1 MQLNLNQFFTKKHL
15 AYAIIFLISLVIRII
30 YGYHSW
36 YIRDQ
41 ARVFDLGFKLYHDN
55 IIPIHGSPI
64 VYVDSVLPG
73 SLQGIL
79 SAIPLYFSQG
89 HPFGIIIFVQ
99 LLNLISCIILAFIY
113 FNIFKNIN
121 KIVIFSLIVFSPMNI
136 IYSYG
141 WNPSFMI
148 IFTSLFILGLYKVFN
163 DKKSFIGNFLLYFPL
178 LFLLQLNL
186 QFIIFPA
193 ILVILLFKKLIK
205 FPSVKVIITSF
216 LPGFI
221 FLLPFIVNKLSAHSQ
236 TSNNWNLHGNFFDSI
251 NINIENIFS
260 YFHILLRFLS
270 FSSGE
275 ITRNINK
282 EYLFN
287 NYHLLPYFIISII
300 ISVIIILVGLFF
312 FLNKKNWEIFKKKE
326 AQFNFYDKFN
336 FTIIIIPFIT
346 AILFVFSIT
355 PMSTHKIWSLFPFSF
370 YPLFFMLEK
379 YKSTGYLFKE
389 NEFVFFNF
397 FTKKIDKIKV
407 LLNYL
412 QKTSIIYIYLAC
424 TLLYGCI
431 CASQIPINF
440 SYVMEKSRS
449 FCTKENSKYIN
460 DVITNEKNALKE
472 EDYTFS
478 LLCQYWESL
487 K

>member
-1 MQLNLNQFFTKKHL
+1 MQISLNHFLAKKYL
-15 AYAIIFLISLVIRII
+15 IYLLLSLISLIIRII
-30 YGYHSW
+30 YGYQSW

-89 HPFGIIIFVQ
+89 HPFGIIVFVQ
-99 LLNLISCIILAFIY
+99 LLNLVACIILAFIY
-113 FNIFKNIN
+113 SNIFKNIN
-121 KIVIFSLIVFSPMNI
+121 KIVIFTLIVLSPMNI

-148 IFTSLFILGLYKVFN
+148 IFTSLFMLGLYKVST
-163 DKKSFIGNFLLYFPL
+163 DKKSFMSNFLLFFPL

-186 QFIIFPA
+186 QFVIFPA
-193 ILVILLFKKLIK
+193 ILVVLFLKKLIK
-205 FPSVKVIITSF
+205 FPSVKVIIASF

-221 FLLPFIVNKLSAHSQ
+221 FLIPFLANKISSHNQ
-236 TSNNWNLHGNFFDSI
+236 VSNNWNLNGNFFDSV
-251 NINIENIFS
+251 NIHIENIFS
-260 YFHILLRFLS
+260 YFHILLRFIS

-275 ITRNINK
+275 ITRNIDK
-282 EYLFN
+282 EYLFS
-287 NYHLLPYFIISII
+287 NYHLLPYFLISIVASILI
-300 ISVIIILVGLFF
+300 ITIGITF
-312 FLNKKNWEIFKKKE
+312 FLNKKIWSVFKKKE
-326 AQFNFYDKFN
+326 QEFNIYDKFN
-336 FTIIIIPFIT
+336 FTIITIPIVTTF
-346 AILFVFSIT
+346 LFVFSIT

-379 YKSTGYLFKE
+379 YQSTGLLFKE
-389 NEFVFFNF
+389 KELIFLNF
-397 FTKKIDKIKV
+397 MHNKINKLKIIIE
-407 LLNYL
+407 YI
-412 QKTSIIYIYLAC
+412 QKPNIAFIYIAC

-431 CASQIPINF
+431 CASKIPINF
-440 SYVMEKSRS
+440 SYVMEKSKD
-449 FCTKENSKYIN
+449 FCTLENAKYIN
-460 DVITNEKNALKE
+460 DVIKNEKNAIKE

-478 LLCQYWESL
+478 LLCQYWDNL